1 MRVWAGYR
9 DVQPRGGAS
18 RLILPS
24 SVAWGAGVMRR
35 VGVAVMVAVVTA
47 AVWGSPEAG
56 ARAAGT
62 AAVGQ
67 SDLDEFMRQ
76 VLAKRDENW
85 KKLQQYVLDE
95 REKVEVRGPAA
106 LPIWGQKREYQ
117 WFIREGY
124 FVRSPITADGV
135 KISEDD
141 RRKYE
146 EEFLRRA
153 KARDKREADKQAKA
167 GVTAGDPEPQVPA
180 PTVDAILNQTRQ
192 PQFVDSAY
200 FLRFKFEQGKYA
212 LVGRETFDD
221 RQVLRIEYYPTKLFS
236 NDRDEE
242 RRHSEERRQRD
253 QNTEAQV
260 QRLMNKNSLVTLWVE
275 PASKQIVKYT
285 FDNVQLDFLPA
296 AWLLRMEDLKASMT
310 MSQPFKDVW
319 LPRGIEMY
327 FSGLTALGT
336 VDVRFNVDYYDYR
349 EATTSGRIKGRG
361 LVPPA
366 GPGPEGRRQ

>member
-1 MRVWAGYR
+1 MK
-9 DVQPRGGAS
+9 
-18 RLILPS
+18 
-24 SVAWGAGVMRR
+24 R
-35 VGVAVMVAVVTA
+35 VGVAAIAAVVGA
-47 AVWGSPEAG
+47 ILWGSPA
-56 ARAAGT
+56 AIPVRAAD
-62 AAVGQ
+62 AAGLAQ

-95 REKVEVRGPAA
+95 REKVEVRGPSA

-124 FVRSPITADGV
+124 FVRSPITSDGV
-135 KISEDD
+135 KIPEDD

-153 KARDKREADKQAKA
+153 KARDKREAEKLAKA
-167 GVTAGDPEPQVPA
+167 GAAAGEPEPQVPA

-212 LVGRETFDD
+212 LVGRETFDGRD
-221 RQVLRIEYYPTKLFS
+221 VLRIEYYPAKLFS
-236 NDRDEE
+236 NDRDDE
-242 RRHSEERRQRD
+242 RRQSEERRKRD
-253 QNTEAQV
+253 QNTEAQI

-319 LPRGIEMY
+319 LPRGIDMY
-327 FSGLTALGT
+327 FSALMALGT
-336 VDVRFNVDYYDYR
+336 VDIRFTLDYYDYR
-349 EATTSGRIKGRG
+349 EATTSGRIKGG
-361 LVPPA
+361 GGTA
-366 GPGPEGRRQ
+366 PGDGAAEGRR